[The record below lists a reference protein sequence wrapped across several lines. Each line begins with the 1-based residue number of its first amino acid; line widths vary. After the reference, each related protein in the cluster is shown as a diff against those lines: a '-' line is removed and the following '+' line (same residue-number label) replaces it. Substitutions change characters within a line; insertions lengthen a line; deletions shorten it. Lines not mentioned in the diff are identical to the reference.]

1 MVNARLYEVHSARG
15 IIYALHDLTSGTI
28 WTERSEHSVR
38 AFAKERGLTII
49 EEQVVSHEELLRRM
63 GHEPPITRPPAPA
76 PASAAKQEP
85 APAPAADYM
94 AVNPASSAIPP
105 LQVQYHWDDSPLLKA
120 DDAIVIPRGAL
131 KSVRNVFCSEG
142 QVTDSAGSNVGQD
155 AERKK

>member
-1 MVNARLYEVHSARG
+1 MANARLYEVQSARG
-15 IIYALHDLTSGTI
+15 IIYALHDLTSDTI

-38 AFAKERGLTII
+38 AFAKERGLTIV

-63 GHEPPITRPPAPA
+63 GHEPPVTKPPAPA
-76 PASAAKQEP
+76 QPPASKQEP
-85 APAPAADYM
+85 APAADYI
-94 AVNPASSAIPP
+94 AINPASSAIPP

-142 QVTDSAGSNVGQD
+142 QVTDSVGSTVGQD